1 MTSSYGTVVF
11 DFGGVFT
18 GSPFLTLS
26 RAVAERG
33 VDVEAG
39 LHEVFG
45 DYARDTDHPWHR
57 LERGEISFMDAR
69 DEIMESS
76 RTTVGVELDLIE
88 LFAAFTSDA
97 NARPDMVELA
107 RSIGASGRT
116 VGLLTNNLAEFN
128 DGWRSLLPVDELF
141 SEVIDSSREGIRK
154 PDPAIYHLTQER
166 LGVTDPASILFL
178 DDAEGNIAAARQ
190 VGWHAVQVE
199 DDYQLA
205 ISRVETLL
213 DL

>member
-1 MTSSYGTVVF
+1 MTSPYGTVVF

-33 VDVEAG
+33 VDAEAG
-39 LHEVFG
+39 LYEVFG

-69 DEIMESS
+69 GEIMESS
-76 RTTVGVELDLIE
+76 SATLGVQLDLIE

-107 RSIGASGRT
+107 RRIGASGRT

-141 SEVIDSSREGIRK
+141 SQVVDSSREGMRK

-166 LGVTDPASILFL
+166 LGVEDPASILFL
-178 DDAEGNIAAARQ
+178 DDAEGNIVAARD
-190 VGWHAVQVE
+190 VGWHTVQVE

-205 ISRVETLL
+205 ITQVESLL

>member
-1 MTSSYGTVVF
+1 MTSPYGTVVF

-26 RAVAERG
+26 RAVTERG
-33 VDVEAG
+33 VDAEAG
-39 LHEVFG
+39 LYEVFG

-69 DEIMESS
+69 GEIMDSS
-76 RTTVGVELDLIE
+76 SATLGVQLDLIE

-107 RSIGASGRT
+107 RTIGASGRT

-141 SEVIDSSREGIRK
+141 SQVVDSSREGMRK

-166 LGVTDPASILFL
+166 LGVEDPASILFL
-178 DDAEGNIAAARQ
+178 DDAEGNIVAARD
-190 VGWHAVQVE
+190 VGWYAVQVE

-205 ISRVETLL
+205 ITQVESLL

>member
-1 MTSSYGTVVF
+1 MTSTYGTVVF

-26 RAVAERG
+26 RAVSERG
-33 VDVEAG
+33 VDADAG
-39 LHEVFG
+39 LYEVFG
-45 DYARDTDHPWHR
+45 DYSRDTDHPWHR

-69 DEIMESS
+69 DEILESS
-76 RTTVGVELDLIE
+76 AETLGVQLDLIE

-107 RSIGASGRT
+107 RRIGASGRT

-141 SEVIDSSREGIRK
+141 SEVVDSSREGMRK

-166 LGVTDPASILFL
+166 LGVDDPASILFL
-178 DDAEGNIAAARQ
+178 DDAEGNLVAARE
-190 VGWHAVQVE
+190 VGWFAVQVDE
-199 DDYQLA
+199 DYRLA
-205 ISRVETLL
+205 IDQVEQLL

>member
-1 MTSSYGTVVF
+1 MTSPYGTVVF

-26 RAVAERG
+26 RAVTERG
-33 VDVEAG
+33 VDAEAG
-39 LHEVFG
+39 LYEVFG

-69 DEIMESS
+69 GEIMDSS
-76 RTTVGVELDLIE
+76 SATLGVQLDLIE

-107 RSIGASGRT
+107 RRIGASGRT

-141 SEVIDSSREGIRK
+141 SQVVDSSREGMRK

-166 LGVTDPASILFL
+166 LGVDDPASVLFL
-178 DDAEGNIAAARQ
+178 DDAEGNIVAARD
-190 VGWHAVQVE
+190 VGWHAVRVE
-199 DDYQLA
+199 ADYQLA
-205 ISRVETLL
+205 IDQVDTLL